1 MTNCKDEQDLD
12 KQSIFDGSK
21 IGKLVL
27 LIGIRSRRVRVDRIE
42 KDKSNNLENENND
55 PNKEE
60 NNRQTDKKN
69 VLFYI
74 FQANT
79 E

>member
-1 MTNCKDEQDLD
+1 MTNCKDEQDFD

>member
-1 MTNCKDEQDLD
+1 MTNCKDEQDFD

-60 NNRQTDKKN
+60 NNRQNDKKN

>member
-1 MTNCKDEQDLD
+1 VTNCKDEQDFD